1 MYSSYRGEM
10 RGKRRGLV
18 RLRLNGVAVEE
29 EWWLTS
35 PECKMRE
42 GGRKRSDMASQRGR
56 TAPFDFPSP
65 RLPHWRRSD
74 MRAK

>member
-1 MYSSYRGEM
+1 MVVNESRMQDE
-10 RGKRRGLV
+10 RR
-18 RLRLNGVAVEE
+18 
-29 EWWLTS
+29 
-35 PECKMRE
+35 
-42 GGRKRSDMASQRGR
+42 GRKRSDMASQRGR